1 MKKLLL
7 SPLASPCSR
16 YPLRRAADAVRRA
29 CAGRDAVTHRL
40 HPLLSAHAT
49 LRAFV
54 TMGMGRGPPSGRPI
68 FLPRLPLLPP
78 WQEERAAGGR
88 RSCTSGQAP
97 SPDGRSMNAAARS
110 SLTGGSGGRAHA
122 REQDD
127 RRPQV
132 RTPVRVRHG
141 PPYARRGG
149 RDAGRRTAGPWD

>member
-54 TMGMGRGPPSGRPI
+54 TMGRKMGRHPAGPSSCPAFPSFRRGKRKGP
-68 FLPRLPLLPP
+68 LEAGDPVPAGKPRL
-78 WQEERAAGGR
+78 
-88 RSCTSGQAP
+88 
-97 SPDGRSMNAAARS
+97 
-110 SLTGGSGGRAHA
+110 LT
-122 REQDD
+122 DV
-127 RRPQV
+127 P
-132 RTPVRVRHG
+132 
-141 PPYARRGG
+141 
-149 RDAGRRTAGPWD
+149 